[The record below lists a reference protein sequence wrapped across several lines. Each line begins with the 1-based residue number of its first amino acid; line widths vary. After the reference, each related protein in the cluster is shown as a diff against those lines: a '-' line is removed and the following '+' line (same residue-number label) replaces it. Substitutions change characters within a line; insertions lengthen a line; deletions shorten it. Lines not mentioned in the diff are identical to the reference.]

1 MGSLFEDRFVAIIS
15 TFNCVIYVLLSL
27 CPRSF
32 VRNSFPRFHVSSE
45 LVCIITVCTY
55 YFPLTYKNVPHSKPT
70 YRCSLPQFASILARE
85 IVRVEDIFLHLEMR
99 SLNLNDMDCHHM

>member
-1 MGSLFEDRFVAIIS
+1 MWGRFLKTVSLPSYQRS
-15 TFNCVIYVLLSL
+15 TVLYTS
-27 CPRSF
+27 CYHF
-32 VRNSFPRFHVSSE
+32 VRVHLFAIRFHVSSE

-55 YFPLTYKNVPHSKPT
+55 FPLTYKNVPHSKPA